1 MNFAKFKSAGC
12 IIGPIW
18 VSSIEFH
25 LIFGILFVKKILDN
39 DPSLVAT
46 LQLTLSDDHHIS
58 NISHLYH
65 VHSNILICWYAL

>member
-18 VSSIEFH
+18 VSSIRFH

-46 LQLTLSDDHHIS
+46 LQLTLSDEVWTAAFPTFHIC
-58 NISHLYH
+58 IMFT
-65 VHSNILICWYAL
+65 VTF